1 MGVLEHKS
9 RARCFYR
16 YLSKVY
22 DRVNAFV
29 FTEPMRAEAVQML
42 ELSGEESVLD
52 VGCGTGFGTEGLVSK
67 SDSVFGL
74 DQSPHQLAKARERL
88 EGTGV
93 GFSLGDAENL
103 PFRDD
108 SFDAAWSSGSIEY
121 WPNPVEGLRELRRV
135 TRPGGRV
142 VVIGPNYPDS
152 RVGQRL
158 ADAIMLF
165 YDVEEADTMFEEA
178 GFEGIRHRELS
189 SRYKSD
195 LAIASLGRVP
205 VD

>member
-22 DRVNAFV
+22 DRVNTFV
-29 FTEPMRAEAVQML
+29 FTDPMRAEALRML
-42 ELSGEESVLD
+42 DLDGDEEVLD
-52 VGCGTGFGTEGLVSK
+52 VGCGTGFGTKGLVAK
-67 SDSVFGL
+67 ADSVFGL
-74 DQSPHQLAKARERL
+74 DQSPHQLAGARDKL
-88 EGTGV
+88 EGASV
-93 GFSLGDAENL
+93 SFSLGDAENL
-103 PFRDD
+103 PFENDA
-108 SFDAAWSSGSIEY
+108 FDAAWSSGSIEY
-121 WPNPVEGLRELRRV
+121 WPNPVQGLREMHRV

-142 VVIGPNYPDS
+142 LVVGPNYPAS
-152 RVGQRL
+152 AIGQRL

-165 YDVEEADTMFEEA
+165 YDVEEAERMFEDA
-178 GFEGIRHRELS
+178 GFEETTHRTLS